1 MSIPTDAHDSP
12 HLCYCGGDYGRVSV
26 MASGVE
32 LADHARDC
40 VQVLV
45 NMHQEPLPVRLNGG
59 SHRLD
64 PFRALVIH
72 PRQTYAIPPAPGR
85 ARHPGQVG
93 SILIKASPLLNDS
106 AGPVGHAGDDD
117 PVDMITLPGPL
128 RADAMQ
134 LVAELFRAGPDPRA
148 VSQGV
153 RTLYQAAVARS
164 LENRTRD
171 VSRDTAVQASSLEER
186 VGRDARA
193 GQLRDLEDFAAFRRG
208 ADTYGVSERY
218 FYTLFRRATRM
229 TPRAYYN
236 MRRLDAAFAL
246 LAGEAKSIFEI
257 TYDLGF
263 SAPPHFTR
271 FMKSNTGWTPS
282 EYRRRVRG
290 MPPSLRPHFACGG
303 AAA

>member
-1 MSIPTDAHDSP
+1 MPIPTDARDSP

-40 VQVLV
+40 VQVLM
-45 NMHQEPLPVRLNGG
+45 NMHREPLPVRLNGG
-59 SHRLD
+59 SHRLEQ
-64 PFRALVIH
+64 FHALVIH
-72 PRQTYAIPPAPGR
+72 PRQTYAIPSAPGR
-85 ARHPGQVG
+85 SRHPGQVG
-93 SILIKASPLLNDS
+93 SILIKASPLLHDS
-106 AGPVGHAGDDD
+106 AGPIGQAGDDD
-117 PVDMITLPGPL
+117 PVDMITLPGSL
-128 RADAMQ
+128 HADAMQ
-134 LVAELFRAGPDPRA
+134 LVAELFLDGPDPQA

-164 LENRTRD
+164 FENHPRRA
-171 VSRDTAVQASSLEER
+171 VRDTSAQVGTLEER
-186 VGRDARA
+186 VSRDARA

-208 ADTYGVSERY
+208 AETYGVSERY

-282 EYRRRVRG
+282 EYRRRVQG

>member
-1 MSIPTDAHDSP
+1 LPTPIDARDSP

-26 MASGVE
+26 MASGVV

-45 NMHQEPLPVRLNGG
+45 NMHQDPLPVRLNGG
-59 SHRLD
+59 AHQLEQ
-64 PFRALVIH
+64 FRALVIH

-93 SILIKASPLLNDS
+93 SILIKASPLLNES
-106 AGPVGHAGDDD
+106 AGPVGHAGDGD
-117 PVDMITLPGPL
+117 PVDMITLPASL
-128 RADAMQ
+128 RADAVQ
-134 LVAELFRAGPDPRA
+134 LVAELFRAGPDARA

-153 RTLYQAAVARS
+153 RTLYQAAVVRS
-164 LENRTRD
+164 LENRTCD
-171 VSRDTAVQASSLEER
+171 AACEPAAQPSSLEER

-208 ADTYGVSERY
+208 ADAYGVSERY

-282 EYRRRVRG
+282 EYRRRVQG